1 MNNNELRMPS
11 YDLTGKVAIVT
22 GGTKGIGHAIA
33 VTLANFG
40 ADVVVSSRT
49 AADCE
54 KIQKE
59 IEAMGR
65 RCLGIACNVGVEGDV
80 ENMVNKTVETF
91 GRLDILVNNAGIGGK
106 TAPIFEQDSASWDA
120 VLNTNLK
127 GMFMCGKA
135 AAEYMKDHGG
145 GRIINIASV
154 AGRIGQ
160 KNVAP
165 YVAAKSGAIGLTKTM
180 ANEWAR

>member
-80 ENMVNKTVETF
+80 ENSILLRGVRVEKGAKISGCILMQDTVIRTGAHLKCAIADEHVTVTE
-91 GRLDILVNNAGIGGK
+91 GRTLMGHTSYPMAISKFNVVWIGI
-106 TAPIFEQDSASWDA
+106 
-120 VLNTNLK
+120 
-127 GMFMCGKA
+127 CA
-135 AAEYMKDHGG
+135 AAL
-145 GRIINIASV
+145 A
-154 AGRIGQ
+154 
-160 KNVAP
+160 
-165 YVAAKSGAIGLTKTM
+165 
-180 ANEWAR
+180 